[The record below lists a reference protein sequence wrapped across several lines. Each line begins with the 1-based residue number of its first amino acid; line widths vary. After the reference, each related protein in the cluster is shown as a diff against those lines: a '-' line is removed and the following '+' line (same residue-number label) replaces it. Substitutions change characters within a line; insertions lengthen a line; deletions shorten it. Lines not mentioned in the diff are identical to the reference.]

1 MGTLFNRS
9 PTEPNMKVFLAV
21 LSLAALGQAFPQ
33 NDEEEDSRP
42 AGVAFAAAAAANGGD
57 NCYCQCSS
65 FTYRNNRGQVH
76 GNCKS
81 SFNGAQWCYIDNR
94 WPECQDTANSNR
106 FRGRTWSYEACATPA
121 LNTAKCRYARDN
133 PYVNRK

>member
-1 MGTLFNRS
+1 MG
-9 PTEPNMKVFLAV
+9 EIIEMKVAGAV
-21 LSLAALGQAFPQ
+21 LLALLVNLTMAQ
-33 NDEEEDSRP
+33 EEEDSRP

-106 FRGRTWSYEACATPA
+106 FRGVGPGAMRRAPLRPSTRPSAGTPE
-121 LNTAKCRYARDN
+121 TTHMSTE
-133 PYVNRK
+133 